1 MNVLA
6 SQGDGVNPYSK
17 ITREVKRKKLGAWLS
32 KSEGHG
38 TKETSQIIGMRR
50 LRVVSAYVIRQVY
63 KKVAGTEILEE
74 EYNMGS
80 PNSKSL
86 KSGKNANATSPSRS
100 PLKSPEVSKY
110 NQQSGMIS
118 PQSQDK

>member
-6 SQGDGVNPYSK
+6 SQGDGVHPYSK
-17 ITREVKRKKLGAWLS
+17 ITREIKRKKLGAWLS

-38 TKETSQIIGMRR
+38 TKETSQVIGMRR

-86 KSGKNANATSPSRS
+86 KSGQTTSPSRS
-100 PLKSPEVSKY
+100 PLKSPEVSKF

-118 PQSQDK
+118 PQSQYK